1 MKLFTIILSC
11 FILMT
16 VAQQIK
22 IDYTEK
28 DEIVVTEPIDTVL
41 HDILVCQ
48 DNHDWEKMLEL
59 CSARVNKTAKYQ
71 NSDEFEASFYIK
83 ESIKYSPKNSKIFRL
98 RSHVISDAKS
108 SIIRVATIFK
118 ASNNDNKE
126 AVLYAE
132 LVYENDKYVLDKI
145 FPSPISR
152 LFISDEK

>member
-1 MKLFTIILSC
+1 
-11 FILMT
+11 
-16 VAQQIK
+16 
-22 IDYTEK
+22 
-28 DEIVVTEPIDTVL
+28 
-41 HDILVCQ
+41 
-48 DNHDWEKMLEL
+48 
-59 CSARVNKTAKYQ
+59 
-71 NSDEFEASFYIK
+71 
-83 ESIKYSPKNSKIFRL
+83 L

-132 LVYENDKYVLDKI
+132 LVYENDKYALDKI